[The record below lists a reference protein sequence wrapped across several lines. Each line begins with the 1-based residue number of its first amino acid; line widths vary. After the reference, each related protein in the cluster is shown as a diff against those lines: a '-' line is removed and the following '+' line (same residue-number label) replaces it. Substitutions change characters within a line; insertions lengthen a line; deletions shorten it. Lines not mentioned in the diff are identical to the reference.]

1 MENRAASALSREMLE
16 GAAESG
22 TILKELTEI
31 SENIQNGTPFKDY
44 NGSTPLATLVE
55 RISLLRGNQEL
66 FNKNICFLSKYI
78 QYFMELLFT
87 GAVDKYN
94 AIGGMVDV
102 IMSRGPVD
110 EKKYSELITLLM
122 TFIDKYPVGKKPA
135 SDDLFHPINDYA
147 RLHTAIYNTTPEQ
160 AKINSELIRLVNP
173 QTMNPLDIGP
183 YRPLYERLKAFNLYA
198 DMEAPKDLTPKP
210 VLFILFV
217 VACQKYMAY
226 LNGTRRLPCALS
238 IYITDPATG
247 LGSAYIQPFAPTLA
261 GRLAAKH
268 TGTPLAPTPA
278 AQRAFDVEPRNAPVL
293 TQPIRSVSPTQGTP
307 ISKEQAAKALKTLEQ
322 VAKVLNGG
330 RTPPGSQYNREDYL
344 KESNL
349 PNQTLLN
356 RYCAYKPR
364 DAEICNQYDVMIR
377 THELKSSGR

>member
-1 MENRAASALSREMLE
+1 
-16 GAAESG
+16 
-22 TILKELTEI
+22 
-31 SENIQNGTPFKDY
+31 
-44 NGSTPLATLVE
+44 
-55 RISLLRGNQEL
+55 
-66 FNKNICFLSKYI
+66 
-78 QYFMELLFT
+78 MELLFT

-238 IYITDPATG
+238 RSITDPATG
-247 LGSAYIQPFAPTLA
+247 LGSAYTQPFAPTLA
-261 GRLAAKH
+261 GRLAAQPAR
-268 TGTPLAPTPA
+268 TAAQSFAPTPA
-278 AQRAFDVEPRNAPVL
+278 AQRAFDVEPRNSPVI

-307 ISKEQAAKALKTLEQ
+307 ISKEQAAKSLKTLEQ
-322 VAKVLNGG
+322 VAKVLKGG

-377 THELKSSGR
+377 THELESRGR